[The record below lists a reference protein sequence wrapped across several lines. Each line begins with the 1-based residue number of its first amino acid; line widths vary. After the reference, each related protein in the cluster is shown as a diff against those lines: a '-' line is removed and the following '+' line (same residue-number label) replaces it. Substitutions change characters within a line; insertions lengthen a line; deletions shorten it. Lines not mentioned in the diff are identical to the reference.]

1 MDLEPKNKDRDRKFF
16 YECCDLMKK
25 YIQTY
30 LSQSGDFNVYKKE
43 K

>member
-1 MDLEPKNKDRDRKFF
+1 MELQSKNKDRKNF

-25 YIQTY
+25 YFQPY
-30 LSQSGDFNVYKKE
+30 LSPSGDFNVCKKE

>member
-1 MDLEPKNKDRDRKFF
+1 MDLEPKNKDRTNF

-25 YIQTY
+25 YIQPY
-30 LSQSGDFNVYKKE
+30 LSQSGDFNVCKKE